1 MKCFRFEVSFFIEI
15 SAGRSVLVMY
25 PIKFKIFSSIVILY
39 YFFFTVSTTCIL
51 EDKSLWILDW
61 EAIVSNVV
69 SVMLSG
75 RTCLFNAFSMDRTP
89 KLKKKVMLCNNLCLE
104 DILSRISQPC

>member
-25 PIKFKIFSSIVILY
+25 LIKFKIFSCSVVILY
-39 YFFFTVSTTCIL
+39 YFFTVSTTCIL

-61 EAIVSNVV
+61 EAIVLNVV

-75 RTCLFNAFSMDRTP
+75 KTCLFNAFSMDRTP
-89 KLKKKVMLCNNLCLE
+89 KLKK
-104 DILSRISQPC
+104 R